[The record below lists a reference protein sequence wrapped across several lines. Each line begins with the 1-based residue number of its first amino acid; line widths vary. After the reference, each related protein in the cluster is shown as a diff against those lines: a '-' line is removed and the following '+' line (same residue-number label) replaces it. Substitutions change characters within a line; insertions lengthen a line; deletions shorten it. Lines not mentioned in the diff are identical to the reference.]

1 MSKLVIGI
9 VVLAIASAFLLFEDS
24 NSVNLAPSKPYRAGL
39 PDLTINISVTNVVN
53 NSVNGSAQ
61 FLVNYTTT
69 YKNIGNVA
77 STNVTGMSGN
87 SMQCAGGGS
96 SGSGIFPIP
105 ALSPN
110 QAITNRFYQVVHCQ
124 GLLTLFG
131 AVDTANVLTELNE
144 NNNNATISI
153 SI

>member
-1 MSKLVIGI
+1 MKSWWMIAVL
-9 VVLAIASAFLLFEDS
+9 VLAVASAFLLFEDS
-24 NSVNLAPSKPYRAGL
+24 NSVNLAPRTYKPGL

-53 NSVNGSAQ
+53 NSVNGSVQ

-77 STNVTGMSGN
+77 STNVTGMSGS

-96 SGSGIFPIP
+96 SGSGAFPIP

-110 QAITNRFYQVVHCQ
+110 QAITNRFYQIVDCQ
-124 GLLTLFG
+124 GLLNLFG
-131 AVDTANVLTELNE
+131 VVDTTNVLTELNE

-153 SI
+153 PI